1 MGVSARLEV
10 TGATVHFGGTA
21 ALAGVD
27 LVVEDG
33 EVVVLLGP
41 SGSGKSTLL
50 RAVAGLQPLDGGRVV
65 VDGVDMARV
74 PPHQR
79 GIGLMFQDHALF
91 SHLDVTANVG
101 FGLRMR
107 RRPAG
112 EVAATVERLL
122 ELVGLP
128 GTGPRS
134 IQTLSGGEQQRV
146 ALARSLAPEPRLL
159 LLDEPLGALD
169 RPLRERLVVE
179 LRAVFTRLGLSVV
192 AVTHDQTEAFALAD
206 RLVVIDAG
214 RVLQQGPPAEVWSS
228 PASASV
234 ARLLGF
240 ANVVRASAEA
250 GRIASPWGD
259 LGPVEGPVEA
269 VLVRPEGVALDPDGR
284 IEGTVTASAFAGA
297 RTRLTVA
304 LVSAPDLDVEVPGP
318 VGPPVGATVR
328 LTITASAVSPLAS

>member
-1 MGVSARLEV
+1 MRFD
-10 TGATVHFGGTA
+10 ATT

-27 LVVEDG
+27 LRVEAG
-33 EVVVLLGP
+33 EVVVLLGR

-50 RAVAGLQPLDGGRVV
+50 RAVAGLQPLDAGRIV
-65 VDGVDMARV
+65 VDGVDMVGV

-91 SHLDVTANVG
+91 SHLDVAANVG

-107 RRPAG
+107 RRPAE
-112 EVAATVERLL
+112 EVAATVAGLL
-122 ELVGLP
+122 DLVGLP
-128 GTGPRS
+128 GTGGRP

-146 ALARSLAPEPRLL
+146 ALARSLAPAPRLL

-179 LRAVFTRLGLSVV
+179 LRQVFTRLGLSVV
-192 AVTHDQTEAFALAD
+192 AVTHDQAEAFALAD
-206 RLVVIDAG
+206 RLVVIEAG
-214 RVLQQGPPAEVWSS
+214 RVLQQGPPAEVWIT

-240 ANVVRASAEA
+240 ANVAAASLES
-250 GRIASPWGD
+250 GRIVSPWGD
-259 LGPVEGPVEA
+259 LGPTDGPVAA
-269 VLVRPEGVALDPDGR
+269 VLVRPEGVAVDPDGR
-284 IEGTVTASAFAGA
+284 IEGTVTASTFAGA

-304 LVSAPDLDVEVPGP
+304 APGAPDLDVEVAGP
-318 VGPPVGATVR
+318 VGPPVGSHIR
-328 LTITASAVSPLAS
+328 LRVTAGAVTALPS